1 MLEYGGFRVEQQVG
15 NNAFAYEERKPNPK
29 LWIPQLISD

>member
-1 MLEYGGFRVEQQVG
+1 MLEYGGFPLKQQVG

-29 LWIPQLISD
+29 LWIPQLISA